1 MMKIKLMGD
10 YRGVCTDELYYMAGI
25 YTVPGEMSE
34 GHAGAL
40 LAALP
45 TRESRQA
52 LALPTKLVDSR
63 DTVVVEVASAR
74 EGSLRAVCARAAQR
88 AFVASLVGRRL
99 RVGSERVRT

>member
-40 LAALP
+40 LAA
-45 TRESRQA
+45 
-52 LALPTKLVDSR
+52 
-63 DTVVVEVASAR
+63 
-74 EGSLRAVCARAAQR
+74 GRAVEEVEEAKPVKTAPKKRRASPKKAPAAKRTTR
-88 AFVASLVGRRL
+88 AKK
-99 RVGSERVRT
+99 

>member
-40 LAALP
+40 LAA
-45 TRESRQA
+45 
-52 LALPTKLVDSR
+52 
-63 DTVVVEVASAR
+63 
-74 EGSLRAVCARAAQR
+74 GRAVEEVEEVEEVEPVKAAPKKRRASPKKAPAAKRTTR
-88 AFVASLVGRRL
+88 AKK
-99 RVGSERVRT
+99 